1 MPLPLARYEGL
12 PNVLPLLCEFSLALL
27 PQLKVLPS
35 MQLTQPTNATSL
47 LQHVYALLRCVVS
60 PLLKRPQW
68 QLPSQAFFSPALQP
82 TIVVFLTQLKSLVSV
97 GTLPQ
102 HVVFRLPPSELVL
115 QPLASIF
122 HLLVLTIFVFTP
134 LVVFQVHEQN

>member
-1 MPLPLARYEGL
+1 VPLPLARNEGL

-97 GTLPQ
+97 VTL
-102 HVVFRLPPSELVL
+102 VFRLPTSELVL
-115 QPLASIF
+115 QPVLQPLAYFF

-134 LVVFQVHEQN
+134 LVVFQVREQN